1 MNSTLIIRELSQLNH
16 LLDEQKFADYWRTG
30 TELIRKATQAQAA
43 RIHFFE
49 SLRFLDDK
57 VLSTGEVPEPIRAII
72 EEKESVVAAEPIP
85 HSSRTSEWGGY
96 RILYIPLIAGRIV
109 RGLFSLVFPPSH
121 TEPLEFS
128 AIQDL
133 TQFIASSALRSS
145 YLLDAQERFERVN
158 LLYMITQDLTS
169 TLELPAV
176 LSQTTYMAASVLDA
190 QASTLYRIDPHTNE
204 LVFMI
209 TKGEAAHILEEKRM
223 PIGQGVAGWVAVNGK
238 SLIVNDPAQST
249 LFDSSVDS
257 QTGFTTSNILCVPL
271 RIQKRT
277 VGVLEVMNKEEGD
290 GFTEEDKD
298 WLSVIGR
305 QVAISL
311 ENAHLFTREQ
321 EKVGELATLNE
332 VSQTIN
338 SELDVSAILDKI
350 TLCILDILPAE
361 RSELL
366 LAGPDERQLQLR
378 SSAGYGADDDISTR
392 YIELDEKLES
402 WCAKFSAAYEAGHL
416 MGDLPV
422 VPWANLPELQ
432 QSSAVIVPL
441 THRER
446 IIGVIVVYSL
456 SRHYFDEEKRNLL
469 QTFAN
474 QAAVAIQNAALYQN
488 LRNEQE
494 RIIKAQEEVR
504 HQLARDLHD
513 NTAQM
518 LSLIIMNLDM
528 ARQSLQK
535 KNIEKS
541 LSEIDRMEEI
551 ARQTNREV
559 RTLLFELRPIIL
571 ESRGLIPALDAYH
584 RQLNNTLEGT
594 LHLDASPLGFQIE
607 LNGAS
612 TIFSI
617 IQEAVNNI
625 RKHAN
630 AGNIWIRVYT
640 DAEYLHFE
648 VEDDGLGF
656 DLQETTSGYDTAG
669 SFGLLNM
676 RERASMLNGKL
687 EVLSPRPAAASGTLV
702 RGSVPLVKIVCQ
714 DIDYDEQIQNALRT
728 MNDDEDE

>member
-1 MNSTLIIRELSQLNH
+1 MNSTLIIRKLSQLNR
-16 LLDEQKFADYWRTG
+16 LLDGQHFADYWQAG
-30 TELIRKATQAQAA
+30 MELIREATQAQAA
-43 RIHFFE
+43 RIHFLE
-49 SLRFLDDK
+49 SLRFLGAK
-57 VLSTGEVPEPIRAII
+57 VLSSGEMSNSVL
-72 EEKESVVAAEPIP
+72 EKVKEWENFVAAEPVL
-85 HSSRTSEWGGY
+85 HTVQVVEWDAH
-96 RILYIPLIAGRIV
+96 RILHIPLVAGRII
-109 RGLFSLVFPPSH
+109 RGSFSLI
-121 TEPLEFS
+121 FS
-128 AIQDL
+128 PTHEERLDYTVIKDL
-133 TQFIASSALRSS
+133 TQFIASSALRAN
-145 YLLDAQERFERVN
+145 YLLDAQDQFERVN

-169 TLELPAV
+169 TLELPTV

-190 QASTLYRIDPHTNE
+190 QASTLYRIDSHTGE
-204 LVFMI
+204 LIFMI

-223 PIGQGVAGWVAVNGK
+223 PIDRGVAGWVAVNGK
-238 SLIVNDPAQST
+238 SLIVNDPAQSP

-257 QTGFTTSNILCVPL
+257 QTGFTTRNILCVPL
-271 RIQKRT
+271 RIQQRT
-277 VGVLEVMNKEEGD
+277 IGVLEVMNKEEVG
-290 GFTEEDKD
+290 GFTEEDKE

-321 EKVGELATLNE
+321 EKVEELATLSE

-350 TLCILDILPAE
+350 TLCILDILPVE

-366 LAGPDERQLQLR
+366 LAGTHPNQLQLR
-378 SSAGYGADDDISTR
+378 SSAGYGAEGDLKTR
-392 YIELDEKLES
+392 HIELDEELEN
-402 WCAKFSAAYEAGHL
+402 WYAKFASAYDSGQRVGE
-416 MGDLPV
+416 LPV

-432 QSSAVIVPL
+432 KGTSVIAPL
-441 THRER
+441 THRDR

-456 SRHYFDEEKRNLL
+456 SRQYFNEEKRNLL

-474 QAAVAIQNAALYQN
+474 QAAIAIQNAALYQN

-518 LSLIIMNLDM
+518 LSLIIMNLDL
-528 ARQSLQK
+528 ARQSLK
-535 KNIEKS
+535 KRSIEQS
-541 LSEIDRMEEI
+541 LQEIDRLEEI

-584 RQLNNTLEGT
+584 RQLNNMLEST
-594 LHLDASPLGFQIE
+594 LHLSTSPMQFQIE
-607 LNGAS
+607 LNSAS
-612 TIFSI
+612 AIFSI

-630 AGNIWIRVYT
+630 AENIWIRVYA

-648 VEDDGLGF
+648 VEDDGRGF
-656 DLQETTSGYDTAG
+656 DLQGTTAEYDMAG

-676 RERASMLNGKL
+676 RERASMLSGRL
-687 EVLSPRPAAASGTLV
+687 EISSPRPTHTAGTLV
-702 RGSVPLVKIVCQ
+702 RGSVPLEKIRCQ
-714 DIDYDEQIQNALRT
+714 NVDYDEEVQNALRT
-728 MNDDEDE
+728 MDG